1 MLPHV
6 ASSGLSLPR
15 DGGGFARSFL
25 SLARSLAPGYRR
37 LGRSRMFC
45 QPAKPEPEPSAGE
58 ARLPSLSRPR
68 STRSVAVATASSF

>member
-6 ASSGLSLPR
+6 ASSGLPLPR

-25 SLARSLAPGYRR
+25 SFARSLAPGYRR

-45 QPAKPEPEPSAGE
+45 QPAKPEPSAEE

-68 STRSVAVATASSF
+68 STRSVALATASSF